1 MNSEKEI
8 GAIQL
13 RPNGLSAIVNKLHER
28 NVMQCL
34 VFSYN
39 SERDL
44 KCDPFRV
51 MPNSY
56 LLINSIGMSKTE
68 DIRIVER

>member
-1 MNSEKEI
+1 M
-8 GAIQL
+8 
-13 RPNGLSAIVNKLHER
+13 VNKLHER
-28 NVMQCL
+28 NVMQYL